1 MRTHILLY
9 SSATPVSAKRYV
21 YTEVWLHVITDP
33 TVKESNNPL
42 SEFELRLG
50 FENIGIH
57 SYTVDGGVLIFGL
70 KH

>member
-1 MRTHILLY
+1 M
-9 SSATPVSAKRYV
+9 
-21 YTEVWLHVITDP
+21 
-33 TVKESNNPL
+33 KESNNP
-42 SEFELRLG
+42 SSDFELRLG